1 MFKPN
6 WLKSTSCPV
15 TVRRTNFCRPRFF
28 LDSTI
33 RSFVLLR
40 GPPPWEVVA
49 ADTRLEF
56 DAATIIHIQ
65 FAQHYVGVACPRG
78 LRLSHTGCPMWQG
91 WPLTICGVET
101 LQGED
106 VSVSCSGHI
115 GSPSLIHLE
124 VRHLLWHVS
133 MAVLQVTL
141 NHLQAP
147 THLFQ
152 LEAQMTQLSAV
163 NLKLWCTAFIMVKW
177 GGLKT
182 TILFEIR
189 FVSGEATCANVPLVY
204 TRPSLTCSILQT
216 VCRVEYYSIS

>member
-1 MFKPN
+1 MLPQLFTYNLPN
-6 WLKSTSCPV
+6 IIWELPV
-15 TVRRTNFCRPRFF
+15 QK
-28 LDSTI
+28 D
-33 RSFVLLR
+33 
-40 GPPPWEVVA
+40 
-49 ADTRLEF
+49 
-56 DAATIIHIQ
+56 
-65 FAQHYVGVACPRG
+65 YVCLFTLV
-78 LRLSHTGCPMWQG
+78 SHTGCPMWQG

-124 VRHLLWHVS
+124 VRHLLCHVS

-152 LEAQMTQLSAV
+152 LEAQMTQLSAI
-163 NLKLWCTAFIMVKW
+163 NLKLLCTAFIMAKW

-189 FVSGEATCANVPLVY
+189 FVSGEATCANVPVVY
-204 TRPSLTCSILQT
+204 TRHSLTNLLHSSDG
-216 VCRVEYYSIS
+216 V